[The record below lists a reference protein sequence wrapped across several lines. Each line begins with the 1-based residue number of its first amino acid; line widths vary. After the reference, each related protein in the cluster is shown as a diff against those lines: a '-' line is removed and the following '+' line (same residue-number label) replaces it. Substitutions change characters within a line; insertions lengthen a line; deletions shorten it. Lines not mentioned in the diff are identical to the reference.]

1 MAGDEEHDVRP
12 GELVVVRCGFCGGR
26 GIYPFGHPP
35 SQAQC
40 GVCKGRGWVYV
51 VALYVLCPVCDGT
64 YLRLVDD
71 LPALR
76 GQGSDKRAWEKRVN
90 RKCLEEFLMK
100 EQSIWL

>member
-51 VALYVLCPVCDGT
+51 VAPYILCPVCGGT
-64 YLRLVDD
+64 GRISDRWMTCRRCAGKGVISV
-71 LPALR
+71 R
-76 GQGSDKRAWEKRVN
+76 GKSE
-90 RKCLEEFLMK
+90 
-100 EQSIWL
+100 